1 MLFKGNSSRLELLIG
16 KIQAHK
22 DPQSPSREEKCNI
35 KGKEALGTGSSSWHS
50 EDGRPT
56 SRKGEETPSSCATPT
71 SASFPSEPE
80 VETEINPI
88 ADGNNPAA
96 PYPCQFCDRMF
107 PRLSYLKK
115 HEQSHGDQMP
125 YRCSWCARLFKHKRS
140 RDRHV
145 KLHTGDRRYRCS
157 HCEAAFSRSDH
168 LKIHMKTHDTQ
179 KPFQCTSCSRGYNTA
194 AALTS
199 HMQSHKRHQNTQG
212 TKLEVD
218 FGRRSVSSHSTASPP
233 IPNSPSPNLNLTV
246 NHKSMKSQASASN
259 TPILSPLK
267 LTCMYCTRDSFT
279 SMQQLQ
285 LHVHTMHQAILSGE
299 NLMPSPGQTTELS
312 THQKT
317 DRLDRSREVIFY
329 AKKFPEERPLVQE
342 KELYDSGLSCGQ
354 CTMKF
359 SSPNSLREHLIS
371 IHRVDG
377 FGSLMVCP
385 LCGIPCAS
393 AAAYAEHYVLQ
404 HCEDRRLSGE
414 YGDPKLNGSY
424 DIKQL
429 RNQDRAKIGKD
440 LLTFEPADLTNK
452 HLKPPE
458 NYSAGTLLC
467 GQCGAALKDFESFR
481 EHLARHLKADQKNET
496 PRNQCSKCEAT
507 FPNREEMLVHL
518 TKHFLGQVTKEYACN
533 ACKKLYPHPDLL
545 QRHLL
550 DSHAHHLYRCAL
562 CRDTF
567 DSRVAIQVHFAVK
580 HSQECRIYRCN
591 VCSGSNNE
599 NSPGN
604 APVENMNFFRSEAE
618 MANHVR
624 TVHAPPSLVNESP
637 LPRSPASTPGMTN
650 RCVFCGIC
658 CTSDLDLQ
666 LHMASHSTSL
676 YRCPICREGF
686 AVEFLL
692 DRHIAQ
698 VHHSND
704 HSRSH
709 ARENGRIHRPSRSQE
724 DVNSESREQR
734 TKRGRSPASSNNNSL
749 NQRDNN
755 KRPNYGNSTVQ
766 QCELCERGEF
776 ANEAELQAHKKLAHA
791 PAKVQGKSMSALSMT
806 CAYCGEVC
814 RSRSELESHT
824 RIQHATSEHGG
835 RHKCNICDEVCPSG
849 ATLAEHKL
857 QKHCKI
863 QLSDVC
869 IVCRGTLHSESQFLE
884 HVQRHSL
891 ESVDP
896 QQRLDSSLPH
906 LPAPCVVCRQ
916 TLISD
921 LEVRLHARHHLRS
934 SGGSQNSESPSPKH
948 KSQTHNCCLCLRE
961 FNGEEFV
968 SLPSNHSS
976 NSSQALLFVCKA
988 CYMRHSQG
996 LPILNTAY
1004 EHARSSKS
1012 EVWLKET
1019 HWESTSR
1026 EKWDGNY
1033 KVEEK
1038 NSDGTSNDG
1047 RRCEECNIKFED
1059 ADEAE
1064 KHRIAEHEKPLGTY
1078 TCIQCQVSFA
1088 TEEKIQEHVK
1098 KEHLES
1104 SGKES
1109 VDALRCH
1116 LCLFD
1121 ANSPLQLQSHL
1132 IEHTFAGCTA
1142 LSCYICQALFT
1153 APIGLQN
1160 HMIQQHGLGAR
1171 PYDCNFCELK
1181 FFFRAELDQHI
1192 GVFHSAREQVASP
1205 QDHKKINDSTQN
1217 FEKEQELLEKVT
1229 VKEEIGQT
1237 NEDEEIS
1244 VDVNE
1249 EFGDHETKSVNLDNI
1264 QSDKV
1269 HSEPINECEA

>member
-22 DPQSPSREEKCNI
+22 DPQSPSRDDKCNI
-35 KGKEALGTGSSSWHS
+35 KEKEALGTGSSSWHS
-50 EDGRPT
+50 EEGRPT

-71 SASFPSEPE
+71 STSFPSEPE
-80 VETEINPI
+80 VEADISQTV
-88 ADGNNPAA
+88 DGNNPAA

-212 TKLEVD
+212 SKLEMD

-233 IPNSPSPNLNLTV
+233 IPNSPSPNLNLTL
-246 NHKSMKSQASASN
+246 NHKSIKSQASAST

-299 NLMPSPGQTTELS
+299 NLMPSPGQTAELS
-312 THQKT
+312 NHQKI
-317 DRLDRSREVIFY
+317 DRNREVIFY
-329 AKKFPEERPLVQE
+329 AKKFPDDRNSLQE
-342 KELYDSGLSCGQ
+342 KDLYESSLTCGQ

-359 SSPNSLREHLIS
+359 ASPNLLREHLIS

-377 FGSLMVCP
+377 LGSLMICP
-385 LCGIPCAS
+385 LCGIPCSS
-393 AAAYAEHYVLQ
+393 AAAYAEHYVLH
-404 HCEDRRLSGE
+404 HCEDRRLSEARE

-424 DIKQL
+424 DIKQT
-429 RNQDRAKIGKD
+429 RAKIAKD
-440 LLTFEPADLTNK
+440 FEPADLTNK
-452 HLKPPE
+452 NLKPNE

-496 PRNQCSKCEAT
+496 PRNQCPKCEAN
-507 FPNREEMLVHL
+507 FSDREEMMVHL

-591 VCSGSNNE
+591 VCSINNE

-624 TVHAPPSLVNESP
+624 TVHAPPSHVNESP
-637 LPRSPASTPGMTN
+637 LPRSPASTPGITN

-658 CTSDLDLQ
+658 CNSDLDLQ
-666 LHMASHSTSL
+666 LHMASHSTNL

-698 VHHSND
+698 VHHSN
-704 HSRSH
+704 HT
-709 ARENGRIHRPSRSQE
+709 RENGRIHRPSRSQE
-724 DVNSESREQR
+724 DVNSETNREQR

-755 KRPNYGNSTVQ
+755 KRPNYGTVQ

-776 ANEAELQAHKKLAHA
+776 TNDAELQAHKKLAHT
-791 PAKVQGKSMSALSMT
+791 PSKVQGKSMSSLSMT

-824 RIQHATSEHGG
+824 RIQHATNEHGG

-863 QLSDVC
+863 QLSDIC
-869 IVCRGTLHSESQFLE
+869 IVCRGTLHSESQFFE

-891 ESVDP
+891 ENVDP
-896 QQRLDSSLPH
+896 QQRLDSTLPH

-934 SGGSQNSESPSPKH
+934 NSGSQNSESPSPKH
-948 KSQTHNCCLCLRE
+948 NKSSTHNCCLCLRE
-961 FNGEEFV
+961 FNAEEFV
-968 SLPSNHSS
+968 SLPSNHST
-976 NSSQALLFVCKA
+976 NSANSLLFVCKA

-996 LPILNTAY
+996 LPILNY
-1004 EHARSSKS
+1004 GHPRSKS
-1012 EVWLKET
+1012 ELWLKET
-1019 HWESTSR
+1019 QWENASR
-1026 EKWDGNY
+1026 EKWNGNY
-1033 KVEEK
+1033 KIEEK
-1038 NSDGTSNDG
+1038 TSDVGTNDVM
-1047 RRCEECNIKFED
+1047 RCEECNIKFED
-1059 ADEAE
+1059 SDEAE
-1064 KHRIAEHEKPLGTY
+1064 KHRIEEHKPLGTY
-1078 TCIQCQVSFA
+1078 TCIQCQVSFP
-1088 TEEKIQEHVK
+1088 TEAKIQEHVK

-1109 VDALRCH
+1109 LEALRCH

-1142 LSCYICQALFT
+1142 LSCYICQSLFT

-1160 HMIQQHGLGAR
+1160 HMLQQHGLGAR
-1171 PYDCNFCELK
+1171 PYDCNNCELK
-1181 FFFRAELDQHI
+1181 FFFRAELDQHV
-1192 GVFHSAREQVASP
+1192 GVFHSARVPSP
-1205 QDHKKINDSTQN
+1205 KDVKKIENGIQEHDKEIH
-1217 FEKEQELLEKVT
+1217 EKIT
-1229 VKEEIGQT
+1229 VKEEIHQI
-1237 NEDEEIS
+1237 NENDEIT

-1249 EFGDHETKSVNLDNI
+1249 KYENQETNTINMENI
-1264 QSDKV
+1264 HSDKV
-1269 HSEPINECEA
+1269 YTEQINDSES